1 MKTFNFEVRLERS
14 YSLLLVYKP
23 RVRRQLV
30 MKIWWLIDLYL

>member
-1 MKTFNFEVRLERS
+1 MKTFHFEVRLESS
-14 YSLLLVYKP
+14 YSLLLVYKS